1 MRGLPASLPA
11 PSFRPAVGW
20 WVLTTGPTD
29 GRQLAPEVWAASDRG
44 SSQLELFDLFIGLR
58 KLTDRGVVIW
68 ATNSG
73 KGEATS
79 VFRKTRWPV
88 RLSTFRVENSW
99 EGQPPANVQQR
110 LRWVTVGG
118 WHLDLRVYF
127 GSQHPTETVLRK
139 AQAEL
144 DRLVLPGKH

>member
-1 MRGLPASLPA
+1 MPASFPA
-11 PSFRPAVGW
+11 PSFRPAVGG

-29 GRQLAPEVWAASDRG
+29 GRQLAPETWAASDRG
-44 SSQLELFDLFIGLR
+44 SSQLGLFDLFIGLR
-58 KLTDRGVVIW
+58 KLTDQGIVIW
-68 ATNSG
+68 ATTSG

-79 VFRKTRWPV
+79 VFTRTRWPV
-88 RLSTFRVENSW
+88 RLPTFRVDHGW
-99 EGQPPANVQQR
+99 EGQPAGNVQQR
-110 LRWVTVGG
+110 LRWMAVGG

-144 DRLVLPGKH
+144 DRLVPPGRR